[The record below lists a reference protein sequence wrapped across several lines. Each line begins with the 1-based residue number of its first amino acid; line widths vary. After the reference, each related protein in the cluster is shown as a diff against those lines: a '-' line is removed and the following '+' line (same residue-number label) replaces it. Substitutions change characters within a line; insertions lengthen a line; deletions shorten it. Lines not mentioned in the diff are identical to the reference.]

1 MSVYTDADSKVHAA
15 HANIRAAAESLS
27 APIEG
32 LQEIVFRRCWGSTD
46 YNAAYAERVQ
56 KTYERPGSPSRSAS
70 PSAASCV
77 ARRRRSLMPAVTSSL
92 ATCWLTTTASSRGIG
107 PQVASPEESD
117 EPLSPPEE
125 LL

>member
-1 MSVYTDADSKVHAA
+1 MSVYTDADSKIHAA

-56 KTYERPGSPSRSAS
+56 KTYERLVQIRMEL
-70 PSAASCV
+70 
-77 ARRRRSLMPAVTSSL
+77 SLL
-92 ATCWLTTTASSRGIG
+92 ALGLD
-107 PQVASPEESD
+107 PNKE
-117 EPLSPPEE
+117 
-125 LL
+125 